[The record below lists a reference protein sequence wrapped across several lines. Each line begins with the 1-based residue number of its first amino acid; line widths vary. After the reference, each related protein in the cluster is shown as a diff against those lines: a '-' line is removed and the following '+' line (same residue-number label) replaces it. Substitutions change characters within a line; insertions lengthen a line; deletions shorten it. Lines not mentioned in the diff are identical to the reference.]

1 VGKNPNAAV
10 CVNSCRRLLS
20 FLTNQQQRAVMVD
33 LEHWSS
39 PSRKLEEGRT
49 PDHSEPLRPRGAGSP
64 RWATPPRP
72 LALGPL
78 CTTRSAPKKPIG
90 ESRQSEKV
98 RAGTPRLK
106 KARGEVVPLLASC
119 VPRTPVDGRGADRQ
133 QAHQRLQTLA
143 PDPIGGFPDHDQR
156 LAYRLV
162 IDRPGRGTG
171 RTGYGARRAGPFSR
185 RVRRRDRVSTAST
198 WHGFWAG
205 GQRGPSNWPAPAM
218 PTRLITAPAAEHRRS
233 TFPSRPRF

>member
-10 CVNSCRRLLS
+10 CVNPCRRLLS
-20 FLTNQQQRAVMVD
+20 FLTNQPQRAVMVD

-133 QAHQRLQTLA
+133 QAHQRASDACPRSDRKFPRSRSA
-143 PDPIGGFPDHDQR
+143 P
-156 LAYRLV
+156 
-162 IDRPGRGTG
+162 
-171 RTGYGARRAGPFSR
+171 
-185 RVRRRDRVSTAST
+185 RVSPRYRPAGTRHGTNWLWRSPSGAVFSASSS
-198 WHGFWAG
+198 
-205 GQRGPSNWPAPAM
+205 P
-218 PTRLITAPAAEHRRS
+218 
-233 TFPSRPRF
+233 